1 MERMVIAPSPQDTS
15 TKETMLTQSWSPFL
29 LDDWPVFHL
38 DNHLLALYKPA
49 GLLVQG
55 DETEDVC
62 LLDLAKN
69 WLKAKYEKPG
79 RVFLGVVHRLDR
91 PVAGVLLFA
100 RTSKAAARLSEQFR
114 TGTVRKCYLAVVEGR
129 VRGGGGMLVHRLE
142 RRDNRSSRI
151 LGESAGTGQEARL
164 SYRVLDTSPSR
175 SLLEVSLE
183 TGRRHQIRAQLAHI
197 GHPIVGD
204 LRYGAPA
211 PLPSAQIALL
221 ARELTVRHPT
231 LKTDLTL
238 HSPLPRGWPW
248 PSHGPEPGLLPW
260 NWKEMAPLFV

>member
-1 MERMVIAPSPQDTS
+1 
-15 TKETMLTQSWSPFL
+15 MLTESWIPFL

-38 DNHLLALYKPA
+38 DNHLLVLYKPA

-69 WLKAKYEKPG
+69 WLKLRYGKPG
-79 RVFLGVVHRLDR
+79 RVFLGMVHRLDR
-91 PVAGVLLFA
+91 PVAGALVFA

-114 TGTVRKCYLAVVEGR
+114 AGTVIKRYLAVVEGR
-129 VRGGGGMLVHRLE
+129 APEGGGRLVHRLE

-151 LGESAGTGQEARL
+151 LDGSAMAGQEARL
-164 SYRVLDTSPSR
+164 SYCVLDTSPSR

-183 TGRRHQIRAQLAHI
+183 TGRRHQIRVQLAHI

-204 LRYGAPA
+204 LRYGAPT

-221 ARELTVRHPT
+221 ARELTFDHPT
-231 LKTDLTL
+231 MKTALTFQ
-238 HSPLPRGWPW
+238 SPIPRGWPW
-248 PSHGPEPGLLPW
+248 ASSEAESPALPW
-260 NWKEMAPLFV
+260 NWKELIPRLSADIRSCCEA